1 MNIQA
6 KLIFR
11 KDRGAGGKIFI
22 NFAESLCAD
31 LGKLGDRSN
40 FVKVIII
47 IHNIIVM
54 MMMMTILVDN
64 FTDDDDA
71 ADDDDDDDDD

>member
-22 NFAESLCAD
+22 NFAESCAD

-40 FVKVIII
+40 FVIVIII
-47 IHNIIVM
+47 IHNIVVM

-64 FTDDDDA
+64 VT
-71 ADDDDDDDDD
+71 DDDDDD

>member
-40 FVKVIII
+40 FVIVIII

-54 MMMMTILVDN
+54 MMMMMVILVDN
-64 FTDDDDA
+64 DADDDA
-71 ADDDDDDDDD
+71 EDDEDDDDDD